1 MHGFWPPDRESR
13 ATIRSRYHQ
22 PVHDDRPRIEDLRPG
37 STEYRAT
44 RLSSD
49 YDPRVRNQQ
58 FTRSN
63 LGRSFPIQRPSG
75 PSRTVHLASNPHRR
89 LQDQRHAPFLLPST
103 RAAVAHRVPRRSPWL
118 APLLTRPGARFSW
131 TMGAT
136 HCIGQGDCCGR
147 QLTSD
152 WSNRGSAHATPW
164 SPCRNPSP
172 ATNSSMPDH
181 HPPRRP
187 LLPTSVPS
195 GEQSCV
201 HTEGPTPLIAII
213 P

>member
-63 LGRSFPIQRPSG
+63 LGRSFPIQRPSVRHQ
-75 PSRTVHLASNPHRR
+75 SYASSQLPPGGARR
-89 LQDQRHAPFLLPST
+89 DTSA
-103 RAAVAHRVPRRSPWL
+103 RRS
-118 APLLTRPGARFSW
+118 S
-131 TMGAT
+131 
-136 HCIGQGDCCGR
+136 
-147 QLTSD
+147 
-152 WSNRGSAHATPW
+152 
-164 SPCRNPSP
+164 SP
-172 ATNSSMPDH
+172 ATRI
-181 HPPRRP
+181 PPFRLLDAVDFMRKTKLRTRRSCRRY
-187 LLPTSVPS
+187 LTADGHG
-195 GEQSCV
+195 GEAY
-201 HTEGPTPLIAII
+201 HGTKRKIARS
-213 P
+213 